1 MVKERHSD
9 SCGQSEFVDSWNS
22 PEGASVSSS
31 VMAARLRKY
40 WVFVVALALIGCIF
54 PAIAESVK
62 SIPQPTAYI
71 NDYAGVLND
80 STKDDLNGLLK
91 QLDTQ
96 AHAQVFV
103 AVIHKMEDS
112 ESPAEFANQLFAK
125 WKPGPK
131 ESNRGALLLISVE
144 DHKYQFEIGYGL
156 EGILPD
162 GKTGDIGREMVPD
175 LKAGSYDGAVR
186 TAVNDLTNVIT
197 QDAGVTLAVPQQ
209 HTYHREGGRQ
219 KSGGGFGIIGFF
231 VVLFIIFL
239 MMRGGGRGGPGGFLT
254 GMLLGN
260 LLGGSRGGGGFSGG
274 GSSWGG
280 GGGDSGGGSF
290 GGGDGGS
297 SGGGGAGGGW

>member
-1 MVKERHSD
+1 
-9 SCGQSEFVDSWNS
+9 
-22 PEGASVSSS
+22 
-31 VMAARLRKY
+31 MAARLRY
-40 WVFVVALALIGCIF
+40 LWFFVVALALIGWVF
-54 PAIAESVK
+54 PAAAESVK
-62 SIPQPTAYI
+62 SMPQPTAYV

-80 STKDDLNGLLK
+80 STKSDLNAQLK

-103 AVIHKMEDS
+103 AIIHKIEDDN
-112 ESPAEFANQLFAK
+112 SPAEFANQLFAK
-125 WKPGPK
+125 WKPGSK
-131 ESNRGALLLISVE
+131 GSDHGVLLLVSVE

-162 GKTGDIGREMVPD
+162 AKTGDIGREMVPD

-186 TAVNDLTNVIT
+186 TAVNDLTNVIA
-197 QDAGVTLAVPQQ
+197 QDAGVTLDVPQ
-209 HTYHREGGRQ
+209 HTYRRQ
-219 KSGGGFGIIGFF
+219 TVRQRSGGSGIIGFL

-239 MMRGGGRGGPGGFLT
+239 LMRGGGRGGPGGFLT

-260 LLGGSRGGGGFSGG
+260 VLGGSRYRGGGDGGFGGGVGGDGGGG
-274 GSSWGG
+274 
-280 GGGDSGGGSF
+280 F